1 MKEIIKEHPILS
13 GTIAICILFIAFIVV
28 DGAFSKSKS
37 FEVTVIDKHYTA
49 EKNTSGT
56 GTVISTTG
64 KVGFVTTN
72 EHNPEIFLLMVI
84 NRKGEIQ
91 TVNTTPE
98 IYYTIKKGEK
108 LKCVHSLGYFTNSI
122 WNKKAIKL

>member
-13 GTIAICILFIAFIVV
+13 ATLTICILFIAFIVV

-37 FEVTVIDKHYTA
+37 FEATVIDKYYTA

-56 GTVISTTG
+56 GTVISTNG

-72 EHNPEIFLLMVI
+72 EHNPEKFLLMVK
-84 NRKGEIQ
+84 NRKGVIQ
-91 TVNTTPE
+91 TVGTTPE
-98 IYYTIKKGEK
+98 IYYTIKKGDK
-108 LKCVHSLGYFTNSI
+108 IKCVHSLGYFTNSI
-122 WNKKAIKL
+122 WSEKAIKL